1 MQSRRGWRVDAKH
14 HEVFSHVW
22 LGTRWYYVMGVRQTG
37 SAADMATHRF
47 LLEAGWGLHMAV
59 LCTRG
64 GTAWGWALH
73 LIGPASWELAIFA
86 LCV

>member
-37 SAADMATHRF
+37 SAADMRNTQVFTGGRMGTTHGRTM
-47 LLEAGWGLHMAV
+47 H
-59 LCTRG
+59 
-64 GTAWGWALH
+64 
-73 LIGPASWELAIFA
+73 
-86 LCV
+86 